1 MASRTL
7 VLDCTGISGYHVI
20 RGFLRSLPQVAL
32 LAAVVACAGS
42 GDSGATLK
50 KTTTRTLTIGAYTT
64 PREAYGRAILPAFAR
79 EWRRAEAE
87 SLRFETS
94 YQGSGAQARAIV
106 AGFEADV
113 AALSLEPDLQTL
125 EKAHL
130 ITNDWRTGETGGIIT
145 RSLVVIGVRPGNPKH
160 IMGWDDLRRPGIQ
173 VVMPNPKTSGGAMW
187 NVLAMY
193 GAALRGFTSAPK
205 SDSSAA
211 ERFVRDVA
219 HNVAIMDKGAR
230 EAMLTF
236 ESGVGDATIT
246 YENEVL
252 VARQSGKKMDYVVP
266 NGTIVIENPVAVV
279 DVYADRHGNRK
290 VADAFVKFLTTD
302 SAQAAFEQFGL
313 RRAKGETS
321 GLPPLPAS
329 AFTIRDLGGWK
340 QVVPTVFGPG
350 GVFERATN
358 SVTKP

>member
-1 MASRTL
+1 MTRGLLRAS
-7 VLDCTGISGYHVI
+7 
-20 RGFLRSLPQVAL
+20 QVAL
-32 LAAVVACAGS
+32 LAVVVACGG
-42 GDSGATLK
+42 GDNATAK
-50 KTTTRTLTIGAYTT
+50 KTATRTLTIGAYTT
-64 PREAYGRAILPAFAR
+64 PREAYGRSILPAFAR
-79 EWRRAEAE
+79 EWRGAAAE

-130 ITNDWRTGETGGIIT
+130 ITRDWRTGPTAGIIT
-145 RSLVVIGVRPGNPKH
+145 RSIVVIGVRPGNPKN
-160 IMGWDDLRRPGIQ
+160 IKSWDDLRRPGIQ

-193 GAALRGFTSAPK
+193 GASLRGFTSAPK
-205 SDSSAA
+205 SDSAAA
-211 ERFVRDVA
+211 ERLVRDVV

-252 VARQSGKKMDYVVP
+252 VAKQSGKKMDYVVP

-279 DVYADRHGNRK
+279 DAYADRHGNRK
-290 VADAFVKFLTTD
+290 AADAFVKFLTTD

-313 RRAKGETS
+313 RRATGETS

-340 QVVPTVFGPG
+340 QVTPAVFGPG

>member
-7 VLDCTGISGYHVI
+7 VMGSI
-20 RGFLRSLPQVAL
+20 RYSRHFAMQVMLRALPPIMLIAL
-32 LAAVVACAGS
+32 VACGKS
-42 GDSGATLK
+42 GDTSK

-64 PREAYGRAILPAFAR
+64 PREAYGRAILPAFAG
-79 EWRRAEAE
+79 EWRRAAAE

-130 ITNDWRTGETGGIIT
+130 ITNDWRTGRTGGIIT
-145 RSLVVIGVRPGNPKH
+145 RSIVVIGVRPGNPKH
-160 IMGWDDLRRPGIQ
+160 IMGWDDLRRPGVQ

-205 SDSSAA
+205 SDSAAA
-211 ERFVRDVA
+211 ERLVRDVT

-290 VADAFVKFLTTD
+290 VADAFVKFLTSD

-313 RRAKGETS
+313 RRAIGETS

-329 AFTIRDLGGWK
+329 AFTIRDLGGWN

>member
-1 MASRTL
+1 MASRTF
-7 VLDCTGISGYHVI
+7 VPDCNGISGCRVT
-20 RGFLRSLPQVAL
+20 RGFLRRLPQTAL
-32 LAAVVACAGS
+32 LAAVVACSGN
-42 GDSGATLK
+42 GDSGATSK
-50 KTTTRTLTIGAYTT
+50 KTTTRTLTLGAYTT

-130 ITNDWRTGETGGIIT
+130 ITSDWRTGETGGIIT
-145 RSLVVIGVRPGNPKH
+145 RSIVVIAVRPGNPKH
-160 IMGWDDLRRPGIQ
+160 ISSWDDLRRPGVQ

-187 NVLAMY
+187 NVMAMY

-205 SDSSAA
+205 SDSAAA
-211 ERFVRDVA
+211 ERLVRDVV

-230 EAMLTF
+230 EAILTF

-279 DVYADRHGNRK
+279 DAYADRHGNRK
-290 VADAFVKFLTTD
+290 VADAFIKFLTTD
-302 SAQAAFEQFGL
+302 SAQAAFEKFGL